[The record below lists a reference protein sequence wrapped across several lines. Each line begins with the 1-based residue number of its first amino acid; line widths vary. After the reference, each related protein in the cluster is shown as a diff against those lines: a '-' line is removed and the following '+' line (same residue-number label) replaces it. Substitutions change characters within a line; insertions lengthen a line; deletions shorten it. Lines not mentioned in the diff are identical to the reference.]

1 MKYFVGI
8 DIGSTTIKVCVLDKH
23 KNLVYQ
29 NYKKH
34 EARQID
40 KVIKELKIL
49 ENNFGK
55 NLVLSFTGSGSFDIS
70 QVVKANFIQ
79 EVNALSLAV
88 SDIFNQE
95 VKSIVELGG
104 QDAKILIYENNSIFS
119 SMNDKCAG
127 GTGATIERIIR
138 KLGISLEKVKNINF
152 FERKIYPVASK
163 CGVFAESDINSL
175 QKLGVPK
182 EDLITSLFN
191 AIVLQNLNILTR
203 GRILKPKVL
212 LLGGPHYLFKA
223 LRQAWIYNL
232 YKIWKEKGF
241 VKNLEDCYKLV
252 LCPEN
257 AYIYPALGAA
267 LYALENN
274 FEITDFSI
282 KKLVTFKK
290 KYFENLKKEIS
301 QEGLISQNELDKY
314 KKIYPDL
321 NEKELRKKIYID
333 FKNKY
338 SPKGK
343 VKDNLP
349 ENIEIFIGI
358 DGGSTSSKLIAI
370 DKNGEVV
377 GKAYRISQGNP
388 LEDIKYLFK
397 DLKEN
402 LELKGVKNI
411 KVLGVATTGYAKE
424 MLKEA
429 ICADLSL
436 VETVAHTK
444 GALFFFKDVDVI
456 CDIGGQDIK
465 IIFLKNKKVYDFKLN
480 TQCSAGNGF
489 YLQSTCERFGYK
501 IENYEKVAF
510 EAKQAP
516 KFSVGCAVFL
526 EQDIVNFQRMGWE
539 PPEILA
545 GLAKV
550 LPLNVWIYVVQ
561 EHNLEKFGK
570 RFLLQGGT
578 QRNLAA
584 VKAQVDFIKSAVKDA
599 QIFVHPFTGEA
610 GALGAALEIREKY
623 LRKSFK
629 TSFIGF
635 ENVINLKYEIETSPK
650 TICNYCPN
658 KCLRTFITFERNNK
672 KHLFIIAPCEKGNAQ
687 DIKELKKINKIR
699 QEAEE
704 KYPNLAKEALK
715 YLFHTSKIKNSK
727 LKVAIPRVLNMYSLA
742 PFFIGFFESLNIE
755 VEFSPFTNEKLKNE
769 YLVGGTIDPCFPS
782 KISLAHIKYLIENSD
797 APIIFFP
804 KIQFLPTFL
813 ENTLD
818 SKACPTVTATPMNI
832 YASLTL
838 EEDIFKKKGKIFLD
852 PLLDFKRK
860 EILEEFLFN
869 TFKDFGYKRR
879 QINEAINYGFFKQ
892 KEYQNT
898 MQKLGKKVFDILKK
912 EKKIGV
918 VLLCRSYHLDPGI
931 NHQIPEEIQK
941 KGYPILTIESLPLEE
956 APTLSIQDV
965 WKMSYSENSNRKVW
979 AAKYVAHFPFLAAV
993 DLSSFKCGHDS
1004 PILRVVEEILHSS
1017 NTPYFAF
1024 HELDEN
1030 KPTGSIKIRIETLD
1044 YFLKER
1050 EKELKKNIYGLK
1062 NEKLAVS

>member
-8 DIGSTTIKVCVLDKH
+8 DIGSTTIKTCVLDKN
-23 KNLVYQ
+23 KNLVYSS
-29 NYKKH
+29 YKKH
-34 EARQID
+34 EAKQID
-40 KVIKELKIL
+40 KLIEELKIL
-49 ENNFGK
+49 KEKFK
-55 NLVLSFTGSGSFDIS
+55 DNLVLTFTGSGSFDIS
-70 QVVKANFIQ
+70 KVLNANFLQ
-79 EVNALSLAV
+79 EVNALTLAV
-88 SDIFNQE
+88 EDVFNKE
-95 VKSIVELGG
+95 VSSVVELGG
-104 QDAKILIYENNSIFS
+104 QDAKVLIFEDGSTFT

-138 KLGISLEKVKNINF
+138 KLNLSLEDVKKINF

-182 EDLITSLFN
+182 EDLIASLFN

-212 LLGGPHYLFKA
+212 LLGGPHFLFKA
-223 LRQAWIYNL
+223 LRQAWIKNL
-232 YKIWKEKGF
+232 YKVWREKGF
-241 VKNLEDCYKLV
+241 VNSLEECFELV

-257 AYIYPALGAA
+257 AYIYPALGCA

-274 FEITDFSI
+274 FETTKFSI
-282 KKLVTFKK
+282 KELLNYKK
-290 KYFENLKKEIS
+290 EYFEKLKKETS
-301 QEGLISQNELDKY
+301 QEGLISKKEYEEY
-314 KKIYPDL
+314 KNLYPDL
-321 NEKELRKKIYID
+321 PKDEIYEKIYLD
-333 FKNKY
+333 FKEKY

-343 VKDNLP
+343 ELKKLP
-349 ENIEIFIGI
+349 ETVEIFIGI

-370 DKNGEVV
+370 DKNKNVV
-377 GKAYRISQGNP
+377 AKAYRISKGNP

-397 DLKEN
+397 DLKAS
-402 LELKGVKNI
+402 LEKKGVKNI

-429 ICADLSL
+429 LCADLAL

-444 GALFFFKDVDVI
+444 GALSFFEDIDVI

-501 IENYEKVAF
+501 IEEYEKIAF
-510 EAKQAP
+510 KAEKAP
-516 KFSVGCAVFL
+516 KFNVGCAVFL

-539 PPEILA
+539 PKEILA

-584 VKAQVDFIKSAVKDA
+584 VKAQVDFIKSSVKDA
-599 QIFVHPFTGEA
+599 EVFVHPFTGEA

-623 LRKSFK
+623 LKENFES
-629 TSFIGF
+629 SFIGID
-635 ENVINLKYEIETSPK
+635 EAINLKFEVETSPK
-650 TICNYCPN
+650 TVCNYCPN
-658 KCLRTFITFERNNK
+658 RCLRTFITFERNNK
-672 KHLFIIAPCEKGNAQ
+672 KHLFIIAPCEKGQAESL
-687 DIKELKKINKIR
+687 KEFKDINKKLLEI
-699 QEAEE
+699 E
-704 KYPNLAKEALK
+704 KENPNLAKEALK
-715 YLFHTSKIKNSK
+715 HLFKVPKIKNSK

-742 PFFIGFFESLNIE
+742 PFFIGFFENLDIE
-755 VEFSPFTNEKLKNE
+755 IEFSPYTNEKLKEE

-782 KISLAHIKYLIENSD
+782 KIALAHTRYLLENSD

-804 KIQFLPTFL
+804 KIQYLPTFL

-818 SKACPTVTATPMNI
+818 SKACPTVTATPMHV

-838 EEDIFKKKGKIFLD
+838 EEDVFKKKNKIFLD
-852 PLLDFKRK
+852 PLLDFKHK
-860 EILEEFLFN
+860 NVLENFLFE
-869 TFKDFGYKRR
+869 TFQKFGYKKN
-879 QINEAINYGFFKQ
+879 QIREAISYGFLKQ
-892 KEYQNT
+892 KEYMTT
-898 MQKLGKKVFDILKK
+898 MQNLGKNVFKLLK
-912 EKKIGV
+912 EKNKIGV

-931 NHQIPEEIQK
+931 NHQIPDEIQK
-941 KGYPILTIESLPLEE
+941 RGYPILTIESLPLDE

-965 WKMSYSENSNRKVW
+965 WQTSYSENSNRKVW
-979 AAKYVAHFPFLAAV
+979 AAKYVASKDFLAAV
-993 DLSSFKCGHDS
+993 DLSSFKCGHDA

-1030 KPTGSIKIRIETLD
+1030 KPTGSIKIRVETLD
-1044 YFLKER
+1044 YFLKELQR
-1050 EKELKKNIYGLK
+1050 EKN
-1062 NEKLAVS
+1062 KLYV

>member
-8 DIGSTTIKVCVLDKH
+8 DIGSTTIKTCVLDQN

-40 KVIKELKIL
+40 KLIEELKVL
-49 ENNFGK
+49 ENKFGK

-70 QVVKANFIQ
+70 QALKANFLQ
-79 EVNALSLAV
+79 EVNALSLAI

-95 VKSIVELGG
+95 VKSVVELGG
-104 QDAKILIYENNSIFS
+104 QDAKVLIFENESVFS

-138 KLGISLEKVKNINF
+138 KLGLSLEEVKNIDF
-152 FERKIYPVASK
+152 FKRKIYPVASK

-182 EDLITSLFN
+182 EDLIASLFN

-212 LLGGPHYLFKA
+212 LLGGPHFLFKA
-223 LRQAWIYNL
+223 LRQAWIHNL
-232 YKIWKEKGF
+232 YKVWKEKGF
-241 VKNLEDCYKLV
+241 VTSLEDCYELV

-257 AYIYPALGAA
+257 AYLYPALGSA
-267 LYALENN
+267 LYAFENN
-274 FEITDFSI
+274 FEVTSFSI
-282 KKLVTFKK
+282 EKLKAFKK
-290 KYFENLKKEIS
+290 EYFEKLKKDIS
-301 QEGLISQNELDKY
+301 QEGLISQKELETY
-314 KKIYPDL
+314 RKIYPNL
-321 NEKELRKKIYID
+321 KENEIREKIYLD
-333 FKNKY
+333 FKDKY

-343 VKDNLP
+343 VKENLP
-349 ENIEIFIGI
+349 ENIEVFIGI

-370 DKNGEVV
+370 DIKGDVV
-377 GKAYRISQGNP
+377 GRAYKISQGNP

-402 LELKGVKNI
+402 LTSKGAKNI

-429 ICADLSL
+429 ICADLFL

-444 GALFFFKDVDVI
+444 SALFFFDNIDVI

-501 IENYEKVAF
+501 IEDYEKVAF
-510 EAKQAP
+510 QAKKAP
-516 KFSVGCAVFL
+516 KFNVGCAVFL

-599 QIFVHPFTGEA
+599 QVFVHPFTGEA
-610 GALGAALEIREKY
+610 GALGAALEVREKY
-623 LRKSFK
+623 LKEPFK

-687 DIKELKKINKIR
+687 DIKELKNINKIYK
-699 QEAEE
+699 EIDK

-715 YLFHTSKIKNSK
+715 YLFKTSKIKNPK

-769 YLVGGTIDPCFPS
+769 YLVGGTVDPCFPS
-782 KISLAHIKYLIENSD
+782 KISLAHVKYLLENSD
-797 APIIFFP
+797 ASIIFFP
-804 KIQFLPTFL
+804 KIQFLQTFL
-813 ENTLD
+813 ESTLD
-818 SKACPTVTATPMNI
+818 TKACPTVTATPMNV

-838 EEDIFKKKGKIFLD
+838 EEDVFKKKGKLFLD

-860 EILEEFLFN
+860 DVLEEFLFS
-869 TFKDFGYKRR
+869 TFKRFGYKRK
-879 QINEAINYGFFKQ
+879 QIKEAVNYGFLKQ
-892 KEYQNT
+892 KEYLDT
-898 MQKLGKKVFDILKK
+898 MQKLGKKVFNTLKN

-941 KGYPILTIESLPLEE
+941 RGYPILTIESLPLKE
-956 APTLSIQDV
+956 APSLDIQDV

-979 AAKYVAHFPFLAAV
+979 AAKYASYYPFLAAV

-1004 PILRVVEEILHSS
+1004 PILRVVEEILHKS

-1030 KPTGSIKIRIETLD
+1030 KPAGSIKIRVETLD
-1044 YFLKER
+1044 YFLKEKER
-1050 EKELKKNIYGLK
+1050 ELKENSYDFNK
-1062 NEKLAVS
+1062 ETLAV